1 MEDREQARQN
11 REPETEEPKK
21 ESGQKDPGSLEEAFG
36 QLDGILGEMESGDH
50 SLEETF
56 NLYEKGLKLVRY
68 CQESVDNLEKKLIIL
83 ETQKEAEDGD

>member
-1 MEDREQARQN
+1 MEDKKQDRQRAGVEAEEEQKTA
-11 REPETEEPKK
+11 E
-21 ESGQKDPGSLEEAFG
+21 QKGPGSLEEAFG
-36 QLDGILGEMESGDH
+36 QLDGILEEMESGEH